1 MPAPQ
6 PAEHGPSPHP
16 PSLRTRNR
24 HHPKR
29 RRPVTGA
36 GDRAATQRWY
46 EASPSISS
54 AEGPPSTAHQ
64 AARRR
69 LLLSR
74 APTLVNKGREARRHR
89 RSVPKDDS
97 HMIVILRCRV
107 LGAWRRRGPQP
118 SASGATALKSSRAAA
133 PRAGVA
139 AAALEQRRLDEL
151 LQRREVAAALRSHRT
166 DHRQHLGEER
176 EQGDHEKE
184 RKRSRERISAKEDE
198 CSPGTW
204 TRRRPSST

>member
-1 MPAPQ
+1 MSGQKEGAAAADTMRSYGLSRFSCDALMPAPQ

-16 PSLRTRNR
+16 HSLRTRNR

-29 RRPVTGA
+29 RRPLRAPATVPPRSA
-36 GDRAATQRWY
+36 GMKQAPQFQAQRGRPALRIRRHGGGCCSAA
-46 EASPSISS
+46 P
-54 AEGPPSTAHQ
+54 
-64 AARRR
+64 
-69 LLLSR
+69 
-74 APTLVNKGREARRHR
+74 PTLVNKGRGTRRHR

-97 HMIVILRCRV
+97 HMSVILRCRV

-118 SASGATALKSSRAAA
+118 SASGATALESSRAAA

-151 LQRREVAAALRSHRT
+151 LQRREVAAALTSHRT

-176 EQGDHEKE
+176 VS
-184 RKRSRERISAKEDE
+184 KR
-198 CSPGTW
+198 T
-204 TRRRPSST
+204 

>member
-1 MPAPQ
+1 MRVCAVFQDFLCDALMPAPQ

-46 EASPSISS
+46 EASPQFQAQRGRPALRIRRHGGGCCS
-54 AEGPPSTAHQ
+54 AAP
-64 AARRR
+64 
-69 LLLSR
+69 
-74 APTLVNKGREARRHR
+74 PTLVNKGREARRHR
-89 RSVPKDDS
+89 RSVPKDDVTCPS
-97 HMIVILRCRV
+97 SFAVAC
-107 LGAWRRRGPQP
+107 WERGGGEARSP
-118 SASGATALKSSRAAA
+118 ASGATALKSSRAAA

-151 LQRREVAAALRSHRT
+151 LQRREVAAALPSHRT

-176 EQGDHEKE
+176 EQGG
-184 RKRSRERISAKEDE
+184 
-198 CSPGTW
+198 P
-204 TRRRPSST
+204 